1 VIAASVRP
9 RFARWFA
16 HRAERRLA
24 SRFDRVR
31 ISGLSHLRSAARTS
45 PVLAIANHSAWW
57 DGVLALWLSRAV
69 LDLDAYAMMDADNL
83 LRHPYF
89 ARVGAFGVHRGSRRD
104 GAAALRYA
112 ADLLRSPGRCVWVFP
127 QGEERPWH
135 ERLVFRPG
143 VARLSRL
150 APSAAIVPIAFGY
163 SFGATEGP
171 DAWIA
176 IGQPVASTVS
186 AAIQDA
192 VEAERN
198 RILRGIEGRE
208 PFEDRLTAKHELA
221 LAERMLAWISGIGLR
236 DDAPTLAH
244 DQRALAPTHA
254 AHERGAHPHQK

>member
-1 VIAASVRP
+1 
-9 RFARWFA
+9 
-16 HRAERRLA
+16 
-24 SRFDRVR
+24 
-31 ISGLSHLRSAARTS
+31 
-45 PVLAIANHSAWW
+45 
-57 DGVLALWLSRAV
+57 V

-104 GAAALRYA
+104 GAASLRYA
-112 ADLLRSPGRCVWVFP
+112 ADLLRSPGRCVWIFP

-176 IGQPVASTVS
+176 IGRPVASTSS
-186 AAIQDA
+186 AAIRDA
-192 VEAERN
+192 VDAERD
-198 RILRGIEGRE
+198 RILRGMEGRE
-208 PFEDRLTAKHELA
+208 PFVDRLTTEHAPA
-221 LAERMLAWISGIGLR
+221 LAERMLAWISAIGLR
-236 DDAPTLAH
+236 DDAPTPAD
-244 DQRALAPTHA
+244 DQRALPPTHA
-254 AHERGAHPHQK
+254 AHERGAHPHHE

>member
-1 VIAASVRP
+1 MIPASVRP

-16 HRAERRLA
+16 HRAGRRIAL
-24 SRFDRVR
+24 RFDRVR
-31 ISGLSHLRSAARTS
+31 VSGLPHLRTAARTS
-45 PVLAIANHSAWW
+45 PVLAVANHSAWW

-69 LDLDAYAMMDADNL
+69 LDLDAYAMMDAENL
-83 LRHPYF
+83 LRHAYF

-112 ADLLRSPGRCVWVFP
+112 ADLLRTPGRCVWIFP

-143 VARLSRL
+143 VARLTRL
-150 APSAAIVPIAFGY
+150 VPSVAIVPIAFGY

-176 IGQPVASTVS
+176 IGQPVASTS
-186 AAIQDA
+186 STAIQGA
-192 VEAERN
+192 VEAERD
-198 RILRGIEGRE
+198 RILRGIAGRE
-208 PFEDRLTAKHELA
+208 PFDDQLTTEHEPA
-221 LAERMLAWISGIGLR
+221 LAERMLAWISRIGLR

-254 AHERGAHPHQK
+254 AHERGTQPHQE